1 MNDSSGIESTCPLPE
16 RLGFVGLE
24 EGSRVRS
31 VVRCLVGSWGGV
43 LSGSNDWGLL
53 RGARGSN
60 KG

>member
-1 MNDSSGIESTCPLPE
+1 MSASCPE

-24 EGSRVRS
+24 EGSGVRS

-43 LSGSNDWGLL
+43 LSGFNDWDLL
-53 RGARGSN
+53 RGVRGSN